1 MLYTG
6 TYEGEEFQCAATLE
20 LKVYDA
26 ADLINVGVDHGHDNY
41 YLSGDYAGSAG
52 NFISFCADNGV
63 KCSYIEAGQFTY
75 DNLKNYTLLVLTVP
89 YRRNTAKATMYTEAE
104 IAALKQYTDNGGKVI
119 LCSKSDRDNKYDNCA
134 ENSNAL
140 LTAIGAHSRIVNG
153 IIVDNDLKA
162 NEAYRLYLSSK
173 ENFNTGHPFTAGA
186 YTSSNAFGTTPATD
200 NQTGFQLYNGGPVEV
215 LDESKVQVLV
225 RGYQSTWGTHYDGYF
240 DGSSFVPEYD
250 ESVDGRVTVKKGD
263 VNVMTYED
271 LPGGGWVITSGVT
284 FFSNYDIKS
293 DQDYANR
300 FILRNIL
307 NSLKPAGTVTKI
319 ADVHKAAEK
328 EELAGRGH
336 RHGQCL
342 RL

>member
-1 MLYTG
+1 MLAAALSVGSLFPAALTVQAE
-6 TYEGEEFQCAATLE
+6 TDDNYEFLPR
-20 LKVYDA
+20 VYDA

-41 YLSGDYAGSAG
+41 DLSGDYAGSAG

-240 DGSSFVPEYD
+240 DGSSFVPE
-250 ESVDGRVTVKKGD
+250 
-263 VNVMTYED
+263 
-271 LPGGGWVITSGVT
+271 
-284 FFSNYDIKS
+284 
-293 DQDYANR
+293 
-300 FILRNIL
+300 
-307 NSLKPAGTVTKI
+307 
-319 ADVHKAAEK
+319 
-328 EELAGRGH
+328 
-336 RHGQCL
+336 
-342 RL
+342 

>member
-1 MLYTG
+1 M
-6 TYEGEEFQCAATLE
+6 
-20 LKVYDA
+20 
-26 ADLINVGVDHGHDNY
+26 
-41 YLSGDYAGSAG
+41 
-52 NFISFCADNGV
+52 

-186 YTSSNAFGTTPATD
+186 YTSSNA
-200 NQTGFQLYNGGPVEV
+200 
-215 LDESKVQVLV
+215 LDRK
-225 RGYQSTWGTHYDGYF
+225 
-240 DGSSFVPEYD
+240 
-250 ESVDGRVTVKKGD
+250 SVV
-263 VNVMTYED
+263 
-271 LPGGGWVITSGVT
+271 
-284 FFSNYDIKS
+284 
-293 DQDYANR
+293 
-300 FILRNIL
+300 
-307 NSLKPAGTVTKI
+307 
-319 ADVHKAAEK
+319 
-328 EELAGRGH
+328 
-336 RHGQCL
+336 
-342 RL
+342 

>member
-1 MLYTG
+1 
-6 TYEGEEFQCAATLE
+6 
-20 LKVYDA
+20 
-26 ADLINVGVDHGHDNY
+26 
-41 YLSGDYAGSAG
+41 
-52 NFISFCADNGV
+52 
-63 KCSYIEAGQFTY
+63 
-75 DNLKNYTLLVLTVP
+75 
-89 YRRNTAKATMYTEAE
+89 MYTEAE

-173 ENFNTGHPFTAGA
+173 ENFNTEHPFTAGA

-307 NSLKPAGTVTKI
+307 NSLKPAETVTKI

-328 EELAGRGH
+328 EEFTVAGTVTANASGYDKNTAFFDCIYVQDDTRGINVFPVAGNYAEGMKV
-336 RHGQCL
+336 RVHGGVTYYCGEIEL
-342 RL
+342 NLSKILEGDGNAKTPAEDVSGDTMVMKPLG